1 MRPKSYDDSP
11 PLRSCCTCKHSHR
24 LAESLDLMCFHGDDF
39 RVSGHS
45 EYPVRAD
52 YIELYGT
59 EIANL
64 SGDEYDKVWAD
75 RSVDSDA
82 TCQEW
87 EASE

>member
-1 MRPKSYDDSP
+1 
-11 PLRSCCTCKHSHR
+11 
-24 LAESLDLMCFHGDDF
+24 
-39 RVSGHS
+39 VSGHS

-52 YIELYGT
+52 YIELDGT

-64 SGDEYDKVWAD
+64 NGDEYDKVWAD
-75 RSVDSDA
+75 RSVDPDA